1 MRIARLLIATLAAV
15 LAGTAAADSVT
26 LRTSVRVAAGRDVVL
41 ADIATLDGAAA
52 EKLAA
57 TVIVRADSGA
67 FEISL
72 EKVRQRLVDAG
83 ADLRTLEVRGEK
95 TVVRPA
101 AVAKEPPAR
110 VTTTSIERDA
120 ITVVDPSLYAG
131 NATPLAIACELVRN
145 AHADAGSALRIE
157 ISREDLDELAPAAG
171 LRHEIVAKSSLA
183 AERVELEVVG
193 YRAHEVVSRNRVR
206 LSPKFEREVAVAEG
220 DNRRGTTLSSAS
232 FRIEKR
238 LVSPAEA
245 ARLADP
251 ASVAGRALAQTVP
264 AGTAIRADHL
274 TKEIAVRRNDRV
286 LVRREIGMVAI
297 ELEAVAL
304 EDGAAG
310 DTIALETTGSRRVRD
325 QRRVNAEITGH
336 GRAVIR

>member
-1 MRIARLLIATLAAV
+1 MRTARILIASIAAV

-41 ADIATLDGAAA
+41 ADIATLDGPAA
-52 EKLAA
+52 ERLAT
-57 TVIVRADSGA
+57 TVITRADAGA

-83 ADLRTLEVRGEK
+83 ADLRTLDVRGEK

-101 AVAKEPPAR
+101 AIAKAPPAR
-110 VTTTSIERDA
+110 VAATAIEREA
-120 ITVVDPSLYAG
+120 VTVVDPSLYAG

-145 AHADAGSALRIE
+145 AHPDADGALRIE
-157 ISREDLDELAPAAG
+157 LSREDLDELAPAAG
-171 LRHEIVAKSSLA
+171 LRHEIVAKSSLSA
-183 AERVELEVVG
+183 DRVELEVVAFRG
-193 YRAHEVVSRNRVR
+193 HEIVSRNRVR
-206 LSPKFEREVAVAEG
+206 LSPKLEREVAVAES
-220 DNRRGTTLSSAS
+220 DNRRGAALSSAS

-238 LVSPAEA
+238 LVSPTES

-251 ASVAGRALAQTVP
+251 ASVAGRVLAQTVP
-264 AGTAIRADHL
+264 AGTVLRADHL
-274 TKEIAVRRNDRV
+274 AKEIAVRRNDRV

-297 ELEAVAL
+297 ELEAGAL

-310 DTIALETTGSRRVRD
+310 ETIALETTGSRRVRD
-325 QRRVNAEITGH
+325 QRRVTAEITGQ